1 MHIRNAI
8 TILKSVVEVF
18 PAIDFMGNGFMKQLE
33 VITKREKDVREDLSL
48 TGNAVLVQLKKK
60 SNSWVM
66 VQAFGS
72 NVVRYPIFIEI
83 GYSDIVQA
91 GQANGSVKAT
101 PPTKASNLKPTA
113 PEFKPQSQAR

>member
-8 TILKSVVEVF
+8 TILKSVVDVF

-33 VITKREKDVREDLSL
+33 AITKREKDVREDLSL
-48 TGNAVLVQLKKK
+48 TANAVLVQLKKK

-72 NVVRYPIFIEI
+72 NVVWH
-83 GYSDIVQA
+83 
-91 GQANGSVKAT
+91 
-101 PPTKASNLKPTA
+101 
-113 PEFKPQSQAR
+113 